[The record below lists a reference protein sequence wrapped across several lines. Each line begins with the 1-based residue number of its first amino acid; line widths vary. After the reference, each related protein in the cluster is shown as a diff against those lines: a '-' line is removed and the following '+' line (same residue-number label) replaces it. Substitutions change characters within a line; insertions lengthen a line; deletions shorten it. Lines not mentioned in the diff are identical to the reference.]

1 MRATVQQSNIV
12 AINLALLIIP
22 KAGAQTFDVKPSR
35 VVNVS
40 RRGTGRGE
48 SGSEKRFSPYKTYCH
63 EQEKGAGPRAP
74 FIVRRQIP
82 PGIGRPRASRHS
94 PDLFTHSSECPAS
107 EESSPSIWHRAQS
120 RTPGRRPTCP
130 SSFHHCQPP
139 PLPPRKILFLLPQRA
154 CPDTPPMR
162 ITELIRMR
170 YIIVSVF
177 RNVEWSWRLYKFLT
191 CITRWS
197 VKAGEAITGIEII
210 APATVVRWR
219 YYILQVVIFFFE
231 K

>member
-1 MRATVQQSNIV
+1 MHVTAQQDNIV

-22 KAGAQTFDVKPSR
+22 KASAQTFDVKSNR

-48 SGSEKRFSPYKTYCH
+48 SGSEKILRIRRTATSKKRGLASAHPLSCDDRPGSWTTPSKQAFTRPFH
-63 EQEKGAGPRAP
+63 PLLGVPRIGVFP
-74 FIVRRQIP
+74 F
-82 PGIGRPRASRHS
+82 
-94 PDLFTHSSECPAS
+94 DL
-107 EESSPSIWHRAQS
+107 
-120 RTPGRRPTCP
+120 TPCSKSYSRRPTCP

-139 PLPPRKILFLLPQRA
+139 PLPPRKILFLLPQKA
-154 CPDTPPMR
+154 DTPPMR
-162 ITELIRMR
+162 ITELIRRMR

-191 CITRWS
+191 RTMRWS

-210 APATVVRWR
+210 APATSVRWK
-219 YYILQVVIFFFE
+219 YYIISCCCIS
-231 K
+231 KNK